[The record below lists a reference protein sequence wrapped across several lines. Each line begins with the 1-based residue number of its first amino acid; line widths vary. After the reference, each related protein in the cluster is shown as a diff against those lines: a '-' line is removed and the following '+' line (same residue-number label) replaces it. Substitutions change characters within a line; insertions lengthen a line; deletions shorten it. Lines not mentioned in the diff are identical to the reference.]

1 MICLDLRNARMMMTN
16 IEVTLSNYPV
26 VAGRSCWN
34 VSYQTV
40 LVRQYGTTNTTTVLS
55 LTALLTREEPFR
67 NNKEEPTDLIYFD
80 GKFSWVPTFTR
91 SLRTYLKFTNLKKI
105 NLFCLRF
112 WPVVCVCS
120 LAILT
125 IRDKIKWFQSHI

>member
-1 MICLDLRNARMMMTN
+1 MTN

-55 LTALLTREEPFR
+55 LTALLIREEPFR

-91 SLRTYLKFTNLKKI
+91 SLRTYLKFTNLKKNKSI
-105 NLFCLRF
+105 LSAILACC
-112 WPVVCVCS
+112 VCVQS
-120 LAILT
+120 GNSYHK
-125 IRDKIKWFQSHI
+125 RQDKMVPVTHLNYTNDTVTLN